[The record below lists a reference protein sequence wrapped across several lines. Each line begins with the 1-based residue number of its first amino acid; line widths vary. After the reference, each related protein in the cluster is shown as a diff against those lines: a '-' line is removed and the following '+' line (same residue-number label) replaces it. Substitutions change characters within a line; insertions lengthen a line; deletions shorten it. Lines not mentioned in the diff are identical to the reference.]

1 MTQLQRSAMGRD
13 TFRSSREVEA
23 LFSRWLLRTCL
34 EGPFSL
40 RIPQLLAAA
49 EDGFWETLGR
59 GHGGLRG
66 LHHHPPPP
74 THPPPAPVLFLPPVP
89 PALPCA
95 NCSLVRTFAMI
106 PGAAEVG
113 TKVQL

>member
-1 MTQLQRSAMGRD
+1 MRQLQRPAMGRV
-13 TFRSSREVEA
+13 TFPSSREVEA
-23 LFSRWLLRTCL
+23 LFSRWLLRACL

-49 EDGFWETLGR
+49 EGGFWETLGR
-59 GHGGLRG
+59 GHRGLRG
-66 LHHHPPPP
+66 LHHPHPP
-74 THPPPAPVLFLPPVP
+74 HPVLFLPPLP
-89 PALPCA
+89 PAPPCA
-95 NCSLVRTFAMI
+95 NGSLVRTFAMI